1 MLFYTWLSIINIQ
14 GKHQLS
20 NIKKQNFMKNK
31 IKLQHFIP
39 VLMAFFVMSFA
50 DLVGTGVDELKQSSE
65 TPRYILQ
72 LIPFVAFIWFFLLSV
87 PVGIWQDKVGK
98 KKALNWGILV
108 TAIGLFV
115 PLMGNT
121 LPVILVAFSL
131 LGIGN
136 TIIQVSANPLLID
149 IVPSNKASSY
159 MSFSQ
164 FLKSIGS
171 MIGPFVA
178 AVIGPKLAVLVGD
191 NSGVGEWRYGLYLFG
206 FIAFLSYA
214 WLAYAKVEETKS
226 DSERATFSS
235 CFKLLSNNFVLMMVV
250 GIFLVVGIDVAMNSN
265 IGNFLE
271 QKIGIDAETAKY
283 GKSMYFFAKMIGTFV
298 GAILLTKLAPRGFL
312 IGSSILAIVS
322 LTALAFTSVE
332 IAAWIIIFL
341 ASLGV
346 SNIFPLIFSIS
357 VGKMPHRA
365 NEISGLMMMAISGG
379 AIIPFVV
386 GLAMDS
392 WLPAGIIVLV
402 ACAVYLLFI
411 GLFTKAK

>member
-1 MLFYTWLSIINIQ
+1 MTTKS
-14 GKHQLS
+14 
-20 NIKKQNFMKNK
+20 

-50 DLVGTGVDELKQSSE
+50 DLVGTGVDELKQSAD

-87 PVGIWQDKVGK
+87 PVGIWQDKIGK
-98 KKALNWGILV
+98 KKALNVGILI

-115 PLMGNT
+115 PIFGNT
-121 LPVILVAFSL
+121 LPVILIAFAL

-136 TIIQVSANPLLID
+136 TIIQVSANPLLVD
-149 IVPSNKASSY
+149 IVPTDKASSY

-178 AVIGPKLAVLVGD
+178 AVLGPKLAVLFGD
-191 NSGVGEWRYGLYLFG
+191 TSGVGTWRYGLYLFG
-206 FIAFLSYA
+206 FIALLSWA
-214 WLAYAKVEETKS
+214 WLASVKVEESSS
-226 DSERATFSS
+226 DSGRATLSS
-235 CFKLLSNNFVLMMVV
+235 CFKLLKNKYVLMMVF

-298 GAILLTKLAPRGFL
+298 GAILLTKFVPRKFL
-312 IGSSILAIVS
+312 VGSSILTIIA
-322 LTALAFTSVE
+322 LTALAFTTGE
-332 IAAWIIIFL
+332 IAAWIIIFIV
-341 ASLGV
+341 SLGV
-346 SNIFPLIFSIS
+346 SNIFPLIFSIT
-357 VGKMPHRA
+357 VGKMPDRS

-379 AIIPFVV
+379 AIIPFIV
-386 GLAMDS
+386 GLAMDI
-392 WLPAGIIVLV
+392 WLPAGIFVMV
-402 ACAVYLLFI
+402 ACGVYLLFL
-411 GLFTKAK
+411 GLINKEN

>member
-1 MLFYTWLSIINIQ
+1 
-14 GKHQLS
+14 
-20 NIKKQNFMKNK
+20 
-31 IKLQHFIP
+31 
-39 VLMAFFVMSFA
+39 MAFFVMSFA
-50 DLVGTGVDELKQSSE
+50 DLVGTGVDELKQSAE

-87 PVGIWQDKVGK
+87 PVGIWQDKIGK
-98 KKALNWGILV
+98 KNALNWGILV

-149 IVPSNKASSY
+149 IVPADKASSY

-206 FIAFLSYA
+206 FIAFLSWA
-214 WLAYAKVEETKS
+214 WLSYAKVEETKS
-226 DSERATFSS
+226 EGKRASFSS
-235 CFKLLSNNFVLMMVV
+235 CFKLLNNKFVLMMVV

-271 QKIGIDAETAKY
+271 QKIGIDTEAAKY
-283 GKSMYFFAKMIGTFV
+283 GKSMYFFAKMIGTFI
-298 GAILLTKLAPRGFL
+298 GAILLTKLSPRGFL
-312 IGSSILAIVS
+312 IGSSLLAIVS

-332 IAAWIIIFL
+332 IAAWIIIFMV
-341 ASLGV
+341 SLGV

-357 VGKMPHRA
+357 VSKMPDRA

-379 AIIPFVV
+379 AIIPFIV
-386 GLAMDS
+386 GLAMDT
-392 WLPAGIIVLV
+392 WLPAGIFVLV
-402 ACAVYLLFI
+402 ACAAYLLFL
-411 GLFTKAK
+411 GLFSKTK